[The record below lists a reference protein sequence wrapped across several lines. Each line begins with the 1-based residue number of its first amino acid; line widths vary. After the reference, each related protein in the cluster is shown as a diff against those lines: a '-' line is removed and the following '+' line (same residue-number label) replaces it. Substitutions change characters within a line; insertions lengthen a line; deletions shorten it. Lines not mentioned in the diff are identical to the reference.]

1 MVYSTTPPPL
11 LEDMG
16 EEGVQYLPQLK
27 QTFLQVGVYIQ
38 NIHTELR
45 VRELLECLTQ

>member
-11 LEDMG
+11 LEDLG

-27 QTFLQVGVYIQ
+27 QTFIQVVYIQ
-38 NIHTELR
+38 NIHIELR
-45 VRELLECLTQ
+45 VRELLECLIR